1 MGDREILRDSGAVTV
16 EFFLTLPMVFLI
28 LLAGFQVVAAA
39 QVRIELQGAVREG
52 VRVAATT
59 PDPALA
65 VAAVEAALDPARA
78 EVTSISVVRPS
89 TPGQVASV
97 TATTRHT
104 VRLLMLPDLAF
115 DIAARAAMRTEK

>member
-1 MGDREILRDSGAVTV
+1 V
-16 EFFLTLPMVFLI
+16 EFFLSLPLVFLI

-65 VAAVEAALDPARA
+65 VAAVEAALDPARVA
-78 EVTSISVVRPS
+78 TTSISVLRPS

-97 TATTRHT
+97 TAKTRHT
-104 VRLLMLPDLAF
+104 VRLIMLPDLSF

>member
-1 MGDREILRDSGAVTV
+1 MTV
-16 EFFLTLPMVFLI
+16 EFFLAVPVVFII

-59 PDPALA
+59 PDPAMA
-65 VAAVEAALDPARA
+65 VAAVEAALDPGLAA
-78 EVTSISVVRPS
+78 ETSISVRRPS
-89 TPGQVASV
+89 VPGQVASV

-104 VRLLMLPDLAF
+104 VRLLMLPDLSF

>member
-1 MGDREILRDSGAVTV
+1 M
-16 EFFLTLPMVFLI
+16 EFFLTLPLVFLM

-65 VAAVEAALDPARA
+65 VAAVEDALDPALVAATR
-78 EVTSISVVRPS
+78 ISVLRPD
-89 TPGQVASV
+89 TPGQMASV

-104 VRLLMLPDLAF
+104 VRLIMLPDLSF